1 MTNLKLVTFN
11 LDNTQ
16 FLVSGTTYEY
26 SSDFPCVR
34 KEAIARAV
42 VAHIEWA
49 KDQFGGFGDG
59 NPSLEEVTD
68 GNNYSVEDVDMEL
81 LLEII
86 TRKDWYPSL
95 YYNCVVFKG

>member
-1 MTNLKLVTFN
+1 MLNLKLVTFD

-16 FLVSGTTYEY
+16 FLVNGTTY
-26 SSDFPCVR
+26 DNFLFVR

-42 VAHIEWA
+42 AAHIEWA
-49 KDQFGGFGDG
+49 KDQFGGFDDG
-59 NPSLEEVTD
+59 NPSLEEATD
-68 GNNYSVEDVDMEL
+68 ESNYSVEDVDMEL

-95 YYNCVVFKG
+95 YNDCVVFSG